1 MHLQALIAERLGQLD
16 IAIDSLEIA
25 TALLDNEFE
34 ASESSDVEKRYAVAL
49 VNLGRVRLASEQ
61 YDKALEAFGDG
72 LGLAADD
79 PKLVVHCRLGQA
91 LAQASLSN
99 VDEALEAFQQ
109 ALDGCQALEE
119 ENVLAVKEEISVL
132 LARTLW
138 SMRDQDAREAAKAHL
153 LER

>member
-1 MHLQALIAERLGQLD
+1 MHLQALIAERLGELD
-16 IAIDSLEIA
+16 IAIECLENA
-25 TALLDNEFE
+25 TTLLDAEFE
-34 ASESSDVEKRYAVAL
+34 TSESSEIEKRYAAAL

-61 YDKALEAFGDG
+61 YEKALEAFGDCI
-72 LGLAADD
+72 GLAADD
-79 PKLVVHCRLGQA
+79 AKLVIQCRLGQA

-109 ALDGCQALEE
+109 ALDACTTLEGEEAL
-119 ENVLAVKEEISVL
+119 VIKEEISVI

-138 SMRDQDAREAAKAHL
+138 SLQDEDAQEAAKAHL